1 MERPG
6 FNNDLEKL
14 LNRWKEYP
22 SEQIIGLRYAILFA
36 RTNGIDLVLKIPK
49 SVLRKT
55 GPIKPISENDATMYS
70 SDIDKNNFIFNIP
83 SDFGIESIQR
93 GKRFKL
99 EILNYRDFGPSVLI
113 KSDTLGVFGVFL
125 PDEVASIDVK

>member
-49 SVLRKT
+49 SVLNNT
-55 GPIKPISENDATMYS
+55 GPTKAIGEADVITYS
-70 SDIDKNNFIFNIP
+70 SSDKKNFIFDIP
-83 SDFGIESIQR
+83 SEIESDQIQR
-93 GKRFKL
+93 SKRLRL
-99 EILNYRDFGPSVLI
+99 EVSNYRDFGPHILI
-113 KSDTLGVFGVFL
+113 KNDTVGVFGAF
-125 PDEVASIDVK
+125 PPNEVASIEVK